1 VKWRDFNPL
10 ALDAGLSRFLANR
23 SLAKWGVRTF
33 LNGLTRTLL
42 LVIAFELLTSAAAQP
57 GSTRDL
63 KTIVD
68 QGVLRVSVTRFD
80 LPAFHWRTGDG
91 TLAGPEIEL
100 GRQIAGA
107 LGVRVAF
114 IEDPASFDAVVDT
127 VANGQADIGIS
138 KLSQT
143 YYRLMRVRFSEPYVT
158 LRHALLYERATIAA
172 RSKGR
177 PPEEALRQFLGRIG
191 AIRGSAYVDFGRRNF
206 PSAEV
211 VEMATWNETVE
222 ELSSRRVNAIYRDEF
237 EVRRVLK
244 NRPALNVH
252 FGAAIITDQKAFLSV
267 AICESCVRLQEFI
280 NYHLIQTQGA
290 FTLEKLLASDLRNK

>member
-1 VKWRDFNPL
+1 MTIPKRPIRKTTTGL
-10 ALDAGLSRFLANR
+10 PALTALN
-23 SLAKWGVRTF
+23 GVRTF
-33 LNGLTRTLL
+33 LNLTRALL
-42 LVIAFELLTSAAAQP
+42 LVVGPLTNAAAQP

-80 LPAFHWRTGDG
+80 LPAFHWRTSDG
-91 TLAGPEIEL
+91 ALAGPEIEL
-100 GRQIAGA
+100 ARQIAGA

-114 IEDPASFDAVVDT
+114 IEDAPSFDAVVDS
-127 VANGQADIGIS
+127 VAGGQSDIGIS

-158 LRHALLYERATIAA
+158 LRHALLYERKTIAA

-177 PPEEALRQFLGRIG
+177 PPEEALRQFRGRIG

-206 PSAEV
+206 PDAEV
-211 VEMATWNETVE
+211 VEMATWNEAVE
-222 ELSSRRVNAIYRDEF
+222 TLSGRQVNAIYRDEF
-237 EVRRVLK
+237 EIRRVLK

-267 AICESCVRLQEFI
+267 AICESCMRLQEFI

-290 FTLEKLLASDLRNK
+290 FTLDKLLASDLSDR